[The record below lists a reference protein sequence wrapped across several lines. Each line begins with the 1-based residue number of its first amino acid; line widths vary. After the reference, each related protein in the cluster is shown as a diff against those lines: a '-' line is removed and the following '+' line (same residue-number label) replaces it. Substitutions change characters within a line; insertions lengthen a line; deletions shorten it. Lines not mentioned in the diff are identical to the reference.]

1 VLSPATPPPPI
12 RVLIVDADRRVRESL
27 RDLICCEVGLDAVA
41 AVGSADDARDVV
53 AGSVPEVV
61 VIDPLLPGLDVGLE
75 LIDELHAAHPATR
88 LLVMGWT
95 SDMDVAGHAADA
107 VLDKSGS
114 PEDLVAA
121 ITRSV
126 RRGAAT

>member
-1 VLSPATPPPPI
+1 MLSPATPPSPI

-27 RDLICCEVGLDAVA
+27 RDLVCCEVGFDAVA
-41 AVGSADDARDVV
+41 AVGSVEDARTVV
-53 AGSVPEVV
+53 ASAEPEVV
-61 VIDPLLPGLDVGLE
+61 VIDPLLPGIETGLE
-75 LIDELHAAHPATR
+75 LLDELRASHPATR

-95 SDMDVAGHAADA
+95 GDTDGAGHAADA
-107 VLDKSGS
+107 VLDKSAS